1 MQASEEIAPAA
12 PVFAG
17 TIVTDFV
24 PAARRAPIAWVGRAL
39 RLAVHKALDLIY
51 PPSCLVCRAATSDV
65 GVLCPGCWAKMR
77 FIERPYCERLGIP
90 FAQDLGAGLLSPE
103 AIADPPVYHRARA
116 VARFDDG
123 PARELV
129 HLLKYGD
136 RTEMAKPIGRWM
148 ARAGVELLET
158 ADLIVPVPL
167 HRLRLVTRRF
177 NQAAALAQSISS
189 ACGVPMDFSAL
200 ERVKPTPPQ
209 VGLSK
214 LQRAGNVQGAFRVA
228 DSARIRITGRRIVLV
243 DDVLTSGATTNAAA
257 RALLR
262 GGATHVD
269 VLVFARVVTSP

>member
-1 MQASEEIAPAA
+1 MHGSEAFVSVAPAVVDTA
-12 PVFAG
+12 
-17 TIVTDFV
+17 
-24 PAARRAPIAWVGRAL
+24 PAARRTPVTWTMRAL

-51 PPSCLVCRAATSDV
+51 PPSCLVCRAATGDV
-65 GVLCPGCWAKMR
+65 DTLCPRCWAKMR

-90 FAQDLGAGLLSPE
+90 FAQDLGTGLLSPE

-123 PARELV
+123 PARALV

-136 RTEMAKPIGRWM
+136 RTEIAKPLGRWM
-148 ARAGVELLET
+148 ARAGIELLET
-158 ADLIVPVPL
+158 ADLLVPVPL
-167 HRLRLVTRRF
+167 HRLRLAARRF

-189 ACGVPMDFSAL
+189 ACGVPTDFLVL
-200 ERVKPTPPQ
+200 ERVKQTPPQ

-214 LQRAGNVQGAFRVA
+214 LQRAGNVQGAFRVP
-228 DSARIRITGRRIVLV
+228 DDARIRISGRRVVLV

-262 GGATHVD
+262 GGAAQVD
-269 VLVFARVVTSP
+269 VLVFARVVTGP